1 MPHKP
6 LISKIRCH
14 NPNKG
19 RTSIANR
26 NCAVYIGTREGVDLS
41 YTPEE
46 ENKNYYESSDT
57 TYLDYIGNRPG
68 SHGLFGNIKT
78 NDLQEVAA
86 HIEDISGKKIP
97 IFRGIVSLCEED
109 ALALGYDRKENWV
122 SYMNR
127 VMPEIADEFHIPVQA
142 LEWVGAVHMES
153 GHPHVH
159 YMFWRNDG
167 KVMSPFIHTS
177 RQNRVRQKLSG
188 IMFEEERE
196 QALIQKNLQRTLLT
210 DHAKKMVKEELMV
223 LEVPDLALNQKIPGH
238 LSIKDANTLALQLLS
253 LKNSLPEKGRIT
265 YRLMPPDVKEKT
277 DGIVKSI
284 LARRDMSME
293 MADYLSAVDAI
304 SSTYSPSP
312 ERFTWSHDN
321 ALQDIEKRL
330 GNIVLQSAKDLRKK
344 ETELLRLLKKESR
357 LQKQEEWKAR
367 QERQLALHAS
377 CRMFRIMFR
386 AMCTESGRRQAQYSE
401 ISMMSK
407 SKQALKDAAKK
418 NEVGAQPAEE

>member
-14 NPNKG
+14 NPNKS
-19 RTSIANR
+19 RTSIANK

-46 ENKNYYESSDT
+46 ENKNYYESSDS

-78 NDLQEVAA
+78 SDLQAVTT
-86 HIEDISGKKIP
+86 HIEDISSKKIP

-109 ALALGYDRKENWV
+109 ALALGYDQKENWV

-127 VMPEIADEFHIPVQA
+127 VMPDIADEFHIPFQS
-142 LEWVGAVHMES
+142 LEWVGAVHMER

-167 KVMSPFIHTS
+167 KVMSSFIHVS
-177 RQNRVRQKLSG
+177 RQNKVRQKLSG
-188 IMFEEERE
+188 IMFEAERE
-196 QALIQKNLQRTLLT
+196 QAVIQKNLQRTLLT
-210 DHAKKMVKEELMV
+210 DHAKQMVQKELMA
-223 LEVPDLALNQKIPGH
+223 LEIPDLALNQKIPEH
-238 LSIKDANTLALQLLS
+238 LSIKDANALALQLLS

-265 YRLMPPDVKEKT
+265 YKLMPQDVKEKT
-277 DGIVKSI
+277 DCIVRNI
-284 LARRDMSME
+284 LERRDMSME
-293 MADYLSAVDAI
+293 MSDYLRAVDAI
-304 SSTYSPSP
+304 SNTYSPSS
-312 ERFTWSHDN
+312 ERFIWSHDN
-321 ALQDIEKRL
+321 AMHDIEKRL
-330 GNIVLQSAKDLRKK
+330 SNIVLQSAKDLRKK
-344 ETELLRLLKKESR
+344 ETELLRSLQKESY
-357 LQKQEEWKAR
+357 LQKQEEWKAQ

-377 CRMFRIMFR
+377 CRMFRIMFK

-418 NEVGAQPAEE
+418 NEVGAQPKEE